1 MAVIAV
7 CNHKGGTGKT
17 TTSVHIAAALHLVGY
32 KTLVIDLDPQ
42 GYLTCMMDVDPTESV
57 HTSLDL
63 FTPNTGLTD
72 LEALHLPSFDLLPS
86 AEGLRHAARKLTA
99 TQDMFWI
106 KEALQHSNL
115 YDAIILD
122 TAAAIS
128 VYVLNALTAADT
140 LMIPVTPEL
149 QSVHGAE
156 QTWDTAK
163 EVRKRWN
170 PGLKAA
176 MFLLTNV
183 HGRKKVHHQYSRY
196 MRREYGDLVMD
207 TVVRTS
213 SSLSAVCRDGHT
225 IFKNDLD
232 SRGAKDYAAV
242 VDELIQHVLPLRRVK
257 NGAEEK

>member
-1 MAVIAV
+1 MAIIAV

-32 KTLVIDLDPQ
+32 KTMVVDLDPQ
-42 GYLTCMMDVDPTESV
+42 GYLTCMMDVDPSDSI
-57 HTSLDL
+57 HTSQDL
-63 FTPNTGLTD
+63 FTPNSSLAD
-72 LEALHLPSFDLLPS
+72 LQVLSLPSFDLLPS
-86 AEGLRHAARKLTA
+86 VEGLRHSAQKLTA
-99 TQDMFWI
+99 VQDMFWI
-106 KEALQHSNL
+106 KEVLQNQNL

-128 VYVLNALTAADT
+128 IYVLNALIAADT

-156 QTWDTAK
+156 QTWNTAK
-163 EVRKRWN
+163 EVRKKWN

-213 SSLSAVCRDGHT
+213 SSLSAVCKGGHT
-225 IFKNDLD
+225 IFKNHLD

-242 VDELIQHVLPLRRVK
+242 VDELIQHVLPPKMVVDSS
-257 NGAEEK
+257 GGE